1 MLQAIFNIED
11 SKAVSLILEDSSA
24 CLELGMM
31 FRLSLPIYKG
41 MLFVFKDTS
50 NHGMW
55 MKNVCGPLDFIFLG
69 VDLKV
74 IAVNRGAAYST
85 APIYPNK
92 LIKYVIEANK
102 GWAKDNGVVV
112 GTQVAL
118 KGLEGT

>member
-11 SKAVSLILEDSSA
+11 NKKATLILEDSSA

-31 FRLSLPIYKG
+31 FRLTLPSYKG
-41 MLFVFKDTS
+41 MLFVFKGAA

-55 MKNVCGPLDFIFLG
+55 MKNVCIPLDIIFLG
-69 VDLKV
+69 EDLKV
-74 IAVNRGAAYST
+74 KAIKGGKSFST

-102 GWAKDNGVVV
+102 GWAKDNDVVV

-118 KGLEGT
+118 RGLEGT